1 MMKRLFAVATFA
13 VVLTGCLPARTAA
26 RTASDLAAD
35 LCRQYYAERVGL
47 SWEDVGREF
56 CSTHDDVKPFL
67 DVILAQ
73 KRALDETAVGLKAQR
88 SAR

>member
-1 MMKRLFAVATFA
+1 MMKHTLLILLAIS
-13 VVLTGCLPARTAA
+13 LTSCLPARVAA
-26 RTASDLAAD
+26 RTASDLAED

-47 SWEDVGREF
+47 NWEDVGRKF

-73 KRALDETAVGLKAQR
+73 KRALDETAVGLKAQKG
-88 SAR
+88 AP